1 MTYPTTERM
10 IRFQDQVVVI
20 TGGASGVGRATA
32 LAFAGEG
39 GRVVVADVAEEGGHA
54 TVEMVRQ
61 EGAEA
66 MFITCDVAQPD
77 QLQQL
82 VSETVRTYGRL
93 DVAINNAG
101 VGGVFARTA
110 DVPAEEYHR
119 VVNINLGGV
128 FFGMQYQ
135 IRQMLRQGGGCI
147 VNVASLAG
155 LRGFANCSIYTA
167 TKHAIVGLTKA
178 SSAEYARKNIRINAV
193 CPTYTRSP
201 LFEQLLEL
209 NPSYEEKFKLN
220 IPMRRYGQPADT
232 AQAILWL
239 CDPRNT
245 FVTGLALPIDG
256 GMMAV

>member
-1 MTYPTTERM
+1 MT
-10 IRFQDQVVVI
+10 RFQDQVVLV
-20 TGGASGVGRATA
+20 TGSASGIGQATA
-32 LAFAGEG
+32 LAFAEEG
-39 GRVVVADVAEEGGHA
+39 ARVVVADVAEEGGHA
-54 TVEMVRQ
+54 TVELVRKAGG
-61 EGAEA
+61 EGL
-66 MFITCDVAQPD
+66 FIPCDVAQPD

-82 VSETVRTYGRL
+82 VNEIVRVYGRL

-135 IRQMLRQGGGCI
+135 IRQMLRQGGGRI

-167 TKHAIVGLTKA
+167 TKHAVVGLTKA

-193 CPTYTRSP
+193 CPAYTRSP
-201 LFEQLLEL
+201 LFEQLLYL
-209 NPSYEEKFKLN
+209 NHSYEEKFKLN
-220 IPMRRYGQPADT
+220 IPMRRYGQPDDT

-239 CDPRNT
+239 CDPHNT
-245 FVTGLALPIDG
+245 FVTGMALPIDG

>member
-1 MTYPTTERM
+1 MT
-10 IRFQDQVVVI
+10 RFLDQVVLV
-20 TGGASGVGRATA
+20 TGSASGIGRATA

-39 GRVVVADVAEEGGHA
+39 AHVVVADVAEEGGHA
-54 TVEMVRQ
+54 TVELVRKAGG
-61 EGAEA
+61 EGL
-66 MFITCDVAQPD
+66 FIPCDVAQPD

-82 VSETVRTYGRL
+82 VNEIVRVYGRL

-119 VVNINLGGV
+119 VVNVNLGGV
-128 FFGMQYQ
+128 FFGMQCQ
-135 IRQMLRQGGGCI
+135 IRQMLRQGGGRI

-167 TKHAIVGLTKA
+167 TKHAVVGLTKA

-193 CPTYTRSP
+193 CPAYTRSP
-201 LFEQLLEL
+201 LFEQLLYL
-209 NPSYEEKFKLN
+209 NHSYEEKFKLN

-239 CDPRNT
+239 CDLHNT
-245 FVTGLALPIDG
+245 FVTGMALPIDG